1 MLHFQTSTRE
11 YWICNRVQ
19 LLYSRLRVLRLLV
32 TAIDTSTVQIYRKM
46 SIHEFVQYDHTYNFT
61 KQAQSQKNT
70 ISKQQVKRP
79 SLQNHLFVVRMK

>member
-1 MLHFQTSTRE
+1 M
-11 YWICNRVQ
+11 
-19 LLYSRLRVLRLLV
+19 VLRPVRHPSISANNHLSPDLS
-32 TAIDTSTVQIYRKM
+32 IRDTRTVQIYRKM

-61 KQAQSQKNT
+61 KQAQRQKKNT

>member
-1 MLHFQTSTRE
+1 M
-11 YWICNRVQ
+11 
-19 LLYSRLRVLRLLV
+19 VLRPVRHPSISANNHLSPDLS
-32 TAIDTSTVQIYRKM
+32 IRDTSTVQIYRKM

-61 KQAQSQKNT
+61 KQAQSQKKNT